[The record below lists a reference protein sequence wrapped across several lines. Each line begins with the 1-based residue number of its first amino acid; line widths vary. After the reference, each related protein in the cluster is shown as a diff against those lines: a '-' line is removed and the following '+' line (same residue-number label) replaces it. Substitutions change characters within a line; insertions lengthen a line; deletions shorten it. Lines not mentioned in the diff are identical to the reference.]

1 MSDLKI
7 LVADDFG
14 TMQKIIRNILME
26 LGYSRMVF
34 ANNGKRALDILLKE
48 KFDLVISD
56 WNMPLMTGIELL
68 KHIRANP
75 KIAGTKFIMVTA
87 EGEKERIV
95 EAIEATV
102 DQYIIKPFTA
112 ASLKEKIDTIFGEQ
126 SSPTV

>member
-1 MSDLKI
+1 MANLKI
-7 LVADDFG
+7 LIADDFG

-34 ANNGKRALDILLKE
+34 ANNGKKAHEILLKE

-68 KHIRANP
+68 KHVRADP
-75 KIAGTKFIMVTA
+75 EIAGTKFIMVTA
-87 EGEKERIV
+87 EGEKNRII
-95 EAIEATV
+95 EAIKANV

-112 ASLKEKIDTIFGEQ
+112 DALKEKIDAVFAD
-126 SSPTV
+126 VK